1 MISMACIEHET
12 QYLDLLLQKHRNSP
26 DDYAFF
32 EFRKE
37 SLQFQKETI
46 ETNIS
51 TGVTTPES
59 YAADLKQYMSDVKAL
74 LRDAVNSLGPSN
86 EHTQRL

>member
-1 MISMACIEHET
+1 MDEMASGAGGAAAADPIELEEKYHDPNSMISMACIEHET

-37 SLQFQKETI
+37 SLQF
-46 ETNIS
+46 
-51 TGVTTPES
+51 
-59 YAADLKQYMSDVKAL
+59 
-74 LRDAVNSLGPSN
+74 
-86 EHTQRL
+86 

>member
-1 MISMACIEHET
+1 MACIEHET

-59 YAADLKQYMSDVKAL
+59 YATDLKQYMSDVKAL
-74 LRDAVNSLGPSN
+74 LRDAVNSLGPTN